1 MSNINSDNSCSSD
14 VYRQNGIIRS
24 MDVSN
29 YLVSMVAQSACSACS
44 VKGACNVTEME
55 EKIIEVAR
63 TDKNDHKIGDRVSI
77 VMEKSM
83 GTKAVMLGYI
93 IPFIL
98 LLITLI
104 VSLAITKNEG
114 IAGVLAVLVLIPYY
128 IVLHFMKKKLKS
140 TFIFRIE

>member
-1 MSNINSDNSCSSD
+1 MSTLSTDNSCSSD
-14 VYRQNGIIRS
+14 VYRQSGIIRS
-24 MDVSN
+24 MDKKA
-29 YLVSMVAQSACSACS
+29 YFISMIAQSACASCS

-63 TDKNDHKIGDRVSI
+63 TDKDDLKIGDRVNI
-77 VMEKSM
+77 VMEKSL
-83 GTKAVMLGYI
+83 GTKAVLLGYI
-93 IPFIL
+93 IPFVL

-104 VSLAITKNEG
+104 ISLAVFENEG

-128 IVLHFMKKKLKS
+128 VVLHFMKKKLKS